1 MRDTK
6 GVHNMIYVY
15 SPSNTG
21 VSSVKDFEERY
32 PGDAYVD
39 LVGFDIYDRKPADDG
54 VFMKQFKKQLSVVET
69 FAKKHKKLVAVTET
83 GAADDPAPG
92 DAQTALLKSDNGNKD
107 WYNQILDIVSK
118 SEASKVIV
126 KLLPFF

>member
-39 LVGFDIYDRKPADDG
+39 LVGFDMYDRKPADDG
-54 VFMKQFKKQLSVVET
+54 VFMKQFKKTAGYRGNVC
-69 FAKKHKKLVAVTET
+69 K
-83 GAADDPAPG
+83 GARQACGCGG
-92 DAQTALLKSDNGNKD
+92 DRS
-107 WYNQILDIVSK
+107 SR
-118 SEASKVIV
+118 
-126 KLLPFF
+126 